1 VFTQL
6 SSASTPRP
14 LLTRGAGAGLD
25 RAFTHFG
32 LAADLAEDDPV
43 DVFAGSAVA
52 LDPALALVG
61 GAFPDPAGALLDPLC
76 GTPFALASPVA
87 VPARDFEFSRS
98 VAMSVPCGRRGKPP
112 VPFSSY

>member
-1 VFTQL
+1 M

-14 LLTRGAGAGLD
+14 LLPPRARAGLD

-52 LDPALALVG
+52 LDPALALVAG
-61 GAFPDPAGALLDPLC
+61 PFPDPAGALLDPLC
-76 GTPFALASPVA
+76 RPRFALASPAA

-98 VAMSVPCGRRGKPP
+98 VAMSVPCDRRGETPRP
-112 VPFSSY
+112 VFV